1 MSSFCFFVN
10 DLSARTSAFRLSLI
24 CSGFFLVFIEKALE
38 VEGAVVVWMIDGGVG
53 LIVFGDLEGFEAD
66 NLALILDEH
75 PIDGMTAVA
84 Y

>member
-1 MSSFCFFVN
+1 M
-10 DLSARTSAFRLSLI
+10 
-24 CSGFFLVFIEKALE
+24 VFIEKALE
-38 VEGAVVVWMIDGGVG
+38 VEGAIVVWMIDEGVG